1 VVPPGG
7 SLSVT
12 HSWAAVEGYGKVGGS
27 GEPLAPGEYVV
38 AGTFGPGPLG
48 EGGEE
53 RAAVLLRIIE
63 D

>member
-1 VVPPGG
+1 
-7 SLSVT
+7 VT